1 MREDV
6 TSVSST
12 WRLWCGWRE
21 VWVGTGV
28 SLITYTS
35 GNECRRVEK
44 SSLAELE
51 ERAWGT
57 APMGAPRGAEA
68 RTAVPRAS
76 RCIRRVSRMER
87 VVKDRGAGSS
97 ADTPAPRRP
106 HRASRP
112 RAMGWNFLLR
122 RRLGKTFA
130 GGCGGDRRGRTVSR
144 GAGMRAEVAPG
155 LFGGPGGALVHVFAC
170 DDRGGGAG
178 FGSITERTVFYG
190 GQCWFMGGTR
200 WSTGRPGDASRD
212 ATRPQRTP
220 RDRRIGS
227 MRS

>member
-1 MREDV
+1 MVGLEEVAVVGEEDGRGGDAGRRDV
-6 TSVSST
+6 GVFHMAALV
-12 WRLWCGWRE
+12 RME

-87 VVKDRGAGSS
+87 VVKDRGREGRQEILRSP
-97 ADTPAPRRP
+97 PAPWPVMTLPRSLLPASTILAFAHHSVCSMPRRSP
-106 HRASRP
+106 ALRCQCVILISPFLPVRP
-112 RAMGWNFLLR
+112 NP
-122 RRLGKTFA
+122 
-130 GGCGGDRRGRTVSR
+130 VS
-144 GAGMRAEVAPG
+144 
-155 LFGGPGGALVHVFAC
+155 FK
-170 DDRGGGAG
+170 
-178 FGSITERTVFYG
+178 
-190 GQCWFMGGTR
+190 
-200 WSTGRPGDASRD
+200 
-212 ATRPQRTP
+212 
-220 RDRRIGS
+220 
-227 MRS
+227 

>member
-6 TSVSST
+6 TSVSPT

-68 RTAVPRAS
+68 RAAVPRAS

-87 VVKDRGAGSS
+87 VVKDRGAGGRQEILRSP
-97 ADTPAPRRP
+97 PAPSRVAAARDGVELSSSKKVGENFRGRVRRGP
-106 HRASRP
+106 ARAYRVAGSGDAGGG
-112 RAMGWNFLLR
+112 RAGALR
-122 RRLGKTFA
+122 RT
-130 GGCGGDRRGRTVSR
+130 
-144 GAGMRAEVAPG
+144 
-155 LFGGPGGALVHVFAC
+155 GGALVHVFAC

>member
-1 MREDV
+1 MSTGGEKFFGRARGARLGHGTHGCPARCRGAHGRAARVEMYP
-6 TSVSST
+6 TRVSN
-12 WRLWCGWRE
+12 
-21 VWVGTGV
+21 GTGGEGPRCGV
-28 SLITYTS
+28 V
-35 GNECRRVEK
+35 RRY
-44 SSLAELE
+44 S
-51 ERAWGT
+51 
-57 APMGAPRGAEA
+57 
-68 RTAVPRAS
+68 
-76 RCIRRVSRMER
+76 
-87 VVKDRGAGSS
+87 
-97 ADTPAPRRP
+97 APRRP

-155 LFGGPGGALVHVFAC
+155 LCGRLGGALVHVFAC
-170 DDRGGGAG
+170 DDREGGAG

>member
-1 MREDV
+1 MSTGGEKFFGRARGARLGHGTHGTVRGTPARCRGAHGRAARVEMYP
-6 TSVSST
+6 TRVSN
-12 WRLWCGWRE
+12 
-21 VWVGTGV
+21 GTGGEGPR
-28 SLITYTS
+28 S
-35 GNECRRVEK
+35 G
-44 SSLAELE
+44 
-51 ERAWGT
+51 
-57 APMGAPRGAEA
+57 
-68 RTAVPRAS
+68 
-76 RCIRRVSRMER
+76 
-87 VVKDRGAGSS
+87 GSS

-112 RAMGWNFLLR
+112 RAMAWNFLLR

-155 LFGGPGGALVHVFAC
+155 LFDGPGGALVHVFAC
-170 DDRGGGAG
+170 DDRGGGGG